1 MALGE
6 GLLDGK
12 WFGILTKKTNSSSPL
27 YPRNEVKD
35 FLNQAGLSQAGKF
48 ADLKSRLICNFL
60 EKASATELMTPESSG
75 ILPAE
80 ATLSASVENDT
91 KQARGNWVVGSQHD
105 MGLRWFG
112 NMVMTCHHT
121 HKQQV

>member
-1 MALGE
+1 MSDQASVGFQC
-6 GLLDGK
+6 GLRSFTLSAEAP
-12 WFGILTKKTNSSSPL
+12 SSAAYDWPSS
-27 YPRNEVKD
+27 D
-35 FLNQAGLSQAGKF
+35 FLCGEAGKF

-80 ATLSASVENDT
+80 ATLGASVENDT